1 VQGLVTGDV
10 EMLRDAV
17 SRLADSP
24 LRLDHATAL
33 ADLGG
38 LLRRSAARRDAR
50 VPLKAF
56 TRRR

>member
-1 VQGLVTGDV
+1 VTGDV

-38 LLRRSAARRDAR
+38 LLDAARRDAMPACR
-50 VPLKAF
+50 
-56 TRRR
+56 